1 LQEPAK
7 KLINQGMIQGQSS
20 FVYRTGNGNQFVS
33 YNLIKD
39 QFDKISVDE
48 LEELANE
55 PNAKATIVE
64 LWKKSSYHKYGKV
77 TPLHV
82 DVNIVDNQ
90 VLDIEAFRQWRSE
103 YNNATFVLEEGK
115 YICGT
120 EVEKMSKSKWNVV
133 SPDDMISK
141 YGADC
146 LRLYEMFLGPL
157 ELSKPW
163 NTNGITGVSN
173 FMRKL
178 WRLYHQGDQ
187 FIVSDA
193 AAEKAEL
200 KILHRTIKKITYDI
214 EHFSFNTSV
223 SNFMICVNELTELKC
238 NKREILESLA
248 ILISPYAPHIAEELW
263 HRLGYQE
270 SITYARYPLCNEEY
284 LVENSFQYPIS
295 VNGKTKFTQEFDL
308 ALSKEE
314 IEQAVMQLESVQKLL
329 DGKTP
334 KKVIVVHGK
343 IVNIVI

>member
-1 LQEPAK
+1 
-7 KLINQGMIQGQSS
+7 
-20 FVYRTGNGNQFVS
+20 
-33 YNLIKD
+33 
-39 QFDKISVDE
+39 
-48 LEELANE
+48 
-55 PNAKATIVE
+55 
-64 LWKKSSYHKYGKV
+64 
-77 TPLHV
+77 
-82 DVNIVDNQ
+82 
-90 VLDIEAFRQWRSE
+90 
-103 YNNATFVLEEGK
+103 
-115 YICGT
+115 
-120 EVEKMSKSKWNVV
+120 
-133 SPDDMISK
+133 
-141 YGADC
+141 
-146 LRLYEMFLGPL
+146 
-157 ELSKPW
+157 
-163 NTNGITGVSN
+163 
-173 FMRKL
+173 MRKL

-238 NKREILESLA
+238 NKREILEPLA

-308 ALSKEE
+308 AMSKED
-314 IEQAVMQLESVQKLL
+314 IEQAAMQLASVQKLL